1 MALTRRQ
8 QQVLDRLHRRDNAGE
23 SPPTL
28 DELCALLGL
37 RSRGSLHKHIQ
48 ALVAAGLVEPLR
60 GQHRG
65 VRLAPQPQP
74 DPDPDPDPDQAR
86 DDLLPLLGK
95 IAAGRPIEA
104 VAQPEQIEVPSH
116 LRTSRPCYVLQVAGD
131 SLCEAG
137 ILDGD
142 YVVIEQRDHAR
153 NGEIVVALIRGEEVT
168 LKRIMQEPGRVLLYP
183 ENSAMQAMEYQ
194 PDEVQIQGVLVGQMR
209 AYR

>member
-8 QQVLDRLHRRDNAGE
+8 QEILDRLRRREDAGA
-23 SPPTL
+23 PAPTL
-28 DELCALLGL
+28 DELCGLLGL

-48 ALVAAGLVEPLR
+48 ALVAAGLVEPLH

-65 VRLAPQPQP
+65 VRLLAQPAPEPAAGP
-74 DPDPDPDPDQAR
+74 AGEDR
-86 DDLLPLLGK
+86 LPLVGT

-104 VAQPEQIEVPSH
+104 IAEPEQIAVPSH
-116 LRTSRPCYVLQVAGD
+116 LRTDRPCYVLQIAGD

-168 LKRIMQEPGRVLLYP
+168 LKRILQEPGRVLLYP
-183 ENSAMQAMEYQ
+183 ENSAMQAMEYH
-194 PDEVQIQGVLVGQMR
+194 PDEVLIQGVLVGQMR
-209 AYR
+209 RYR

>member
-8 QQVLDRLHRRDNAGE
+8 QEILDRLHRRDDVGE
-23 SPPTL
+23 PHPTL

-65 VRLAPQPQP
+65 VRLVPQSQ
-74 DPDPDPDPDQAR
+74 PDPDQAR
-86 DDLLPLLGK
+86 DDLLPLLGR

-104 VAQPEQIEVPSH
+104 IAQPEQIEVPSH

-183 ENSAMQAMEYQ
+183 ENSAMQAMEYH

>member
-8 QQVLDRLHRRDNAGE
+8 QEILDQLRRRQGE
-23 SPPTL
+23 GEPPPTL
-28 DELCALLGL
+28 DELCAGLGL

-48 ALVAAGLVEPLR
+48 ALVAAGLVEPLH

-65 VRLAPQPQP
+65 VRLVSETAPNP
-74 DPDPDPDPDQAR
+74 DPEHTDR
-86 DDLLPLLGK
+86 LPLLGT

-104 VAQPEQIEVPSH
+104 IAEPEQIEVPAH
-116 LRTSRPCYVLQVAGD
+116 LRTGRPCYVLRVAGD

-153 NGEIVVALIRGEEVT
+153 DGEIVVALIQGEDVT
-168 LKRIMQEPGRVLLYP
+168 LKRIVQEHGRVLLCP
-183 ENSAMQAMEYQ
+183 ENSAMQAMEYH

-209 AYR
+209 RYR

>member
-1 MALTRRQ
+1 MALTRRK
-8 QQVLDRLHRRDNAGE
+8 QQVLDRLRRSDAAGE
-23 SPPTL
+23 SPATL

-48 ALVAAGLVEPLR
+48 ALVAAGLVEPLN

-65 VRLAPQPQP
+65 IRLVSQPV
-74 DPDPDPDPDQAR
+74 R
-86 DDLLPLLGK
+86 DDHLPLLGR

-104 VAQPEQIEVPSH
+104 IAQPEQIEVPSH

-153 NGEIVVALIRGEEVT
+153 NGEIVVALIRGEEAT
-168 LKRIMQEPGRVLLYP
+168 LKRLMQEPGRVLLYP

-194 PDEVQIQGVLVGQMR
+194 PDEVQIQGALVGQMR

>member
-8 QQVLDRLHRRDNAGE
+8 QEILDRLRRREGE
-23 SPPTL
+23 GEPPPTL
-28 DELCALLGL
+28 DELCADLGL

-48 ALVAAGLVEPLR
+48 ALVAAGWVESLH

-65 VRLAPQPQP
+65 VRLVPPSEPQSEPEQ
-74 DPDPDPDPDQAR
+74 DG
-86 DDLLPLLGK
+86 LLPLLGR

-104 VAQPEQIEVPSH
+104 IPEPEQIEVPAH
-116 LRTSRPCYVLQVAGD
+116 LRTNRPCYVLRVAGD

-153 NGEIVVALIRGEEVT
+153 NGEIVVALIQGEEVT
-168 LKRIMQEPGRVLLYP
+168 LKRIVQAPDRVLLCP
-183 ENSAMQAMEYQ
+183 ENSAMQAMAYH
-194 PDEVQIQGVLVGQMR
+194 PDEVLIQGVLVGQMR
-209 AYR
+209 CYQ

>member
-1 MALTRRQ
+1 MALTQRQ
-8 QQVLDRLHRRDNAGE
+8 QEILDRLRRREDAGA
-23 SPPTL
+23 PAPTL
-28 DELCALLGL
+28 DELCGLLGL

-48 ALVAAGLVEPLR
+48 ALVAASLVEPLH

-65 VRLAPQPQP
+65 VRLVAQPEEPEPAPAP
-74 DPDPDPDPDQAR
+74 AR
-86 DDLLPLLGK
+86 ADLLPLLGR

-104 VAQPEQIEVPSH
+104 IAEPEQIAVPSH
-116 LRTSRPCYVLQVAGD
+116 LRTDRPCYVLQIAGD

-153 NGEIVVALIRGEEVT
+153 NGEIVVALIRGEDVT
-168 LKRIMQEPGRVLLYP
+168 LKRILQEPGRVLLYP
-183 ENSAMQAMEYQ
+183 ENSAMQAMEYH

-209 AYR
+209 RYR

>member
-8 QQVLDRLHRRDNAGE
+8 QEILDQLRRRQGE
-23 SPPTL
+23 GEPPPTL
-28 DELCALLGL
+28 DELCAWLGL

-48 ALVAAGLVEPLR
+48 ALVAAGLVEPLH

-65 VRLAPQPQP
+65 VRLVPVPKR
-74 DPDPDPDPDQAR
+74 DPETER
-86 DDLLPLLGK
+86 DDLLPLLGR

-104 VAQPEQIEVPSH
+104 VAQPEHIEVPAH

-153 NGEIVVALIRGEEVT
+153 NGEIVVALIQGEEVT
-168 LKRIMQEPGRVLLYP
+168 LKRILQEPGRVLLCP

-209 AYR
+209 RYQ

>member
-8 QQVLDRLHRRDNAGE
+8 QEVLDRLRRREDAGE
-23 SPPTL
+23 PAPTL

-37 RSRGSLHKHIQ
+37 RSRGSLHKHVQ
-48 ALVAAGLVEPLR
+48 ALVAAGLVEPLH

-65 VRLAPQPQP
+65 VRLAPRPEPGAAQEP
-74 DPDPDPDPDQAR
+74 AA
-86 DDLLPLLGK
+86 LLPLLGR

-104 VAQPEQIEVPSH
+104 IPQPEQIEVPSH

-153 NGEIVVALIRGEEVT
+153 NGEIVVALAQGEEVT
-168 LKRIMQEPGRVLLYP
+168 LKRILQEPGRVLLCP
-183 ENSAMQAMEYQ
+183 ENSAMQPMAYH

>member
-8 QQVLDRLHRRDNAGE
+8 QEILDQLRRRQGE
-23 SPPTL
+23 GEPPPTL
-28 DELCALLGL
+28 DELCAWLGL

-48 ALVAAGLVEPLR
+48 ALVAAGLVEPLH

-65 VRLAPQPQP
+65 VRLVSETAPTP
-74 DPDPDPDPDQAR
+74 DPEHADR
-86 DDLLPLLGK
+86 LPLLGT

-104 VAQPEQIEVPSH
+104 IAEPEQIEVPAH
-116 LRTSRPCYVLQVAGD
+116 LRTGRLCYVLQVAGD

-153 NGEIVVALIRGEEVT
+153 DGEIVVALIQGEDVT
-168 LKRIMQEPGRVLLYP
+168 LKRIVQEPGRVLLCP
-183 ENSAMQAMEYQ
+183 ENSAMQAMEYH

-209 AYR
+209 RYR

>member
-8 QQVLDRLHRRDNAGE
+8 QEILDRLRRREDAGE

-48 ALVAAGLVEPLR
+48 ALVAAGLVEPLH

-65 VRLAPQPQP
+65 VRLLARPAPEPAP
-74 DPDPDPDPDQAR
+74 APAR
-86 DDLLPLLGK
+86 EDLLPLLGR

-104 VAQPEQIEVPSH
+104 IAEPEQIAVPSH
-116 LRTSRPCYVLQVAGD
+116 LRTDRPCYVLQIAGD

-153 NGEIVVALIRGEEVT
+153 NGEIVVALIRGAEVT
-168 LKRIMQEPGRVLLYP
+168 LKRILQEPGRVLLYP
-183 ENSAMQAMEYQ
+183 ENSAMQAMAYH

-209 AYR
+209 RYG

>member
-8 QQVLDRLHRRDNAGE
+8 QEILDRLHRRDDAGE
-23 SPPTL
+23 PPPTL

-65 VRLAPQPQP
+65 VRLVPQSQ
-74 DPDPDPDPDQAR
+74 PDPDQAR

-95 IAAGRPIEA
+95 IAAGCPIEA
-104 VAQPEQIEVPSH
+104 IAQPEQIEVPSH
-116 LRTSRPCYVLQVAGD
+116 LRTNRPCYVLQVAGD

-168 LKRIMQEPGRVLLYP
+168 LKRLMLEPGRVLLYP
-183 ENSAMQAMEYQ
+183 ENSAMQAMEYH